1 VDPDT
6 NNQVEYQAVIKGLK
20 LLREVGA
27 DTMEIIGD
35 SFLILNQL
43 TRKYEFKD
51 NVLRRYFEEC
61 LEILQ
66 EFRNVSFQHVS
77 REQNGE
83 ANNLVQ
89 NALGY
94 RLWGYG
100 YYH

>member
-1 VDPDT
+1 VDLDT

-51 NVLRRYFEEC
+51 NVSRRYFEEC

-66 EFRNVSFQHVS
+66 EF
-77 REQNGE
+77 
-83 ANNLVQ
+83 
-89 NALGY
+89 
-94 RLWGYG
+94 
-100 YYH
+100 